1 MSSTQQNFNCNTKL
15 DLPYPPVQVEN
26 GCKEYAY
33 AMLSNIGSDNSE
45 MSAISLYFYN
55 SVILNP
61 DYAEFAQCFHKV
73 SIVEMHH
80 LNIFATLAHQ
90 MGLDP
95 RLWNVSNH
103 HRRYWTPAYN
113 RYPRQIQEVI
123 ENAIQGEMAAIQKY
137 TRQAGMIKDANIVE
151 NLNRIILDE
160 RHHIEIFNA
169 MLAKI
174 NEK

>member
-1 MSSTQQNFNCNTKL
+1 MSSKPNQSEYSATL
-15 DLPYPPVQVEN
+15 ELPYPPVQVEN

-45 MSAISLYFYN
+45 MSAVSLYFYN

-61 DYAEFAQCFHKV
+61 DHGEFARCFHSI

-80 LNIFATLAHQ
+80 LTIFANLAHQ

-103 HRRYWTPAYN
+103 NRRYWTPAYN
-113 RYPRQIQEVI
+113 RYPRKIQELL
-123 ENAIQGEMAAIQKY
+123 ENAIKSELAAIQKY
-137 TRQAGMIKDANIVE
+137 TRQAEMIKDANIVE

-160 RHHIEIFNA
+160 RHHIELFNT
-169 MLAKI
+169 MLTKI
-174 NEK
+174 E

>member
-1 MSSTQQNFNCNTKL
+1 MSSKPNQSECSATL

-45 MSAISLYFYN
+45 MSAVSLYFYN

-61 DYAEFAQCFHKV
+61 DHGELARCFHSI
-73 SIVEMHH
+73 SIVEMRH

-103 HRRYWTPAYN
+103 NRRYWTPAYN
-113 RYPRQIQEVI
+113 RYPRKMQELL
-123 ENAIQGEMAAIQKY
+123 ENAIKGEMATIQKY
-137 TRQAGMIKDANIVE
+137 TRQAEMIKDANIVE

-160 RHHIEIFNA
+160 RHHIELFNT

-174 NEK
+174 E